1 MKATL
6 KFKLPEENPE
16 FYHATHGIDYSIA
29 LDEIDNLLRAHLK
42 YDQNPHWDTNTVEE
56 IRERLGEICAGFE
69 DY

>member
-6 KFKLPEENPE
+6 QFDLPEEQPE
-16 FYHATHGIDYSIA
+16 FYHATHGVDYSVA

-42 YDQNPHWDTNTVEE
+42 YEVHTHWDSQTVEE
-56 IRERLGEICAGFE
+56 IREALGEICAGFE